1 MGNICK
7 TTKKEPFQCILCIK
21 LDNYIVLNDNLIW
34 VDSCSIATLGLQK
47 RSKKTNIII
56 YNIFDENIE
65 IIEIENKIYNNL
77 SYDSNNNLFAAI
89 YQTKIYCWNRS
100 GELLF
105 KKELWNDIF
114 YLTWIDLWDMWCI
127 SILAPDDFSKLEVY
141 SIDKKG
147 EEKTYKFIVYQD
159 KNWNSSSIESIIT
172 NKFDKIIISYHI
184 NHFFEKEFSKE
195 SLLFICDKYGNNSLK
210 LTGRSIGKI
219 CFSELSN
226 KLIHLDNLNE
236 NYSRLLI
243 PYNTISENEIIWKLD
258 KISNISI
265 NSNDLMAISFKEKD
279 TKNFGIKIYYL
290 GQNKFKY
297 PAISNKLLIIK

>member
-77 SYDSNNNLFAAI
+77 SYDSNNNLFAAT

-105 KKELWNDIF
+105 KKEL
-114 YLTWIDLWDMWCI
+114 
-127 SILAPDDFSKLEVY
+127 
-141 SIDKKG
+141 
-147 EEKTYKFIVYQD
+147 
-159 KNWNSSSIESIIT
+159 
-172 NKFDKIIISYHI
+172 
-184 NHFFEKEFSKE
+184 
-195 SLLFICDKYGNNSLK
+195 
-210 LTGRSIGKI
+210 
-219 CFSELSN
+219 
-226 KLIHLDNLNE
+226 KLI
-236 NYSRLLI
+236 
-243 PYNTISENEIIWKLD
+243 
-258 KISNISI
+258 
-265 NSNDLMAISFKEKD
+265 
-279 TKNFGIKIYYL
+279 NFV
-290 GQNKFKY
+290 
-297 PAISNKLLIIK
+297 PT